1 MNHPLDDLCEFFF
14 EAVVDF
20 KTGLLWLLSGITL
33 ISDLVFL
40 GSIIDSNGGGFIKS
54 NGGGGTEKSK
64 SGGGTEK
71 SGGGKAKFI
80 GCFVSIGG
88 GGTTGGSN
96 FSIGFFFDGLVLESF
111 FVATG
116 IRFGYVFGENC
127 GLYDT
132 ILIGFI

>member
-1 MNHPLDDLCEFFF
+1 M
-14 EAVVDF
+14 V
-20 KTGLLWLLSGITL
+20 
-33 ISDLVFL
+33 SDLVFF
-40 GSIIDSNGGGFIKS
+40 GSIIDSNGGGGLIKS

-88 GGTTGGSN
+88 GGTATGGSN
-96 FSIGFFFDGLVLESF
+96 FSIGFFFGGLVLELS

-116 IRFGYVFGENC
+116 IRFGYVLGENC
-127 GLYDT
+127 GLYNT
-132 ILIGFI
+132 ILNGFQYHKTLQ

>member
-1 MNHPLDDLCEFFF
+1 MNHPLDDFGEVFF

-33 ISDLVFL
+33 VSDLVFF
-40 GSIIDSNGGGFIKS
+40 GSIIESNGGGLIKS

-96 FSIGFFFDGLVLESF
+96 FSIGFFFDGLVFESF